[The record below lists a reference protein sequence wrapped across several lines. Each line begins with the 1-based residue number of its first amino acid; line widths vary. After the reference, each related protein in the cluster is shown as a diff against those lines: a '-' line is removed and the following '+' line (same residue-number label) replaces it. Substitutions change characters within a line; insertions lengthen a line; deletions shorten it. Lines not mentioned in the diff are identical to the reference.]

1 MAKANINDRSS
12 FERIYDRHT
21 FEQDAA
27 SNARS
32 KATVVHGVKILSAPD
47 ADGQVEISRA
57 SHHVAE
63 GNPEGDTI
71 FVPAFSLH
79 DSTAA
84 DGNTYAGSAAPTANA
99 PGEAADEYRSFI
111 DDVVTAAK
119 QGHFK
124 PDIGRG
130 EERLKGFHGG

>member
-21 FEQDAA
+21 FERDAA

-32 KATVVHGVKILSAPD
+32 KSTVVHGVKILSAPD
-47 ADGQVEISRA
+47 ADGNVEISRA

-84 DGNTYAGSAAPTANA
+84 DGNTYAGSVAPVGN
-99 PGEAADEYRSFI
+99 GSGQAADEYRSFI
-111 DDVVTAAK
+111 DDVLEAARN
-119 QGHFK
+119 GHFK
-124 PDIGRG
+124 SDIGRG

>member
-1 MAKANINDRSS
+1 MAVANINDRSS
-12 FERIYDRHT
+12 VERIYDRNT
-21 FEQDAA
+21 FERDAA

-47 ADGQVEISRA
+47 AEGRVEISRA

-84 DGNTYAGSAAPTANA
+84 DGNTYASSVAPTGSG

-111 DDVVTAAK
+111 DDVLEAARK
-119 QGHFK
+119 GHFK
-124 PDIGRG
+124 SDIGRG

>member
-12 FERIYDRHT
+12 IERIYDRPS
-21 FEQDAA
+21 FERDAA
-27 SNARS
+27 ANARS
-32 KATVVHGVKILSAPD
+32 KATIVHGVKILSAPD

-71 FVPAFSLH
+71 FIPAFSLH

-84 DGNTYAGSAAPTANA
+84 DGNIHVGSVAPVATP

-111 DDVVTAAK
+111 DDVLNAAK

-124 PDIGRG
+124 SEIGRG
-130 EERLKGFHGG
+130 EERLKGFQGG

>member
-1 MAKANINDRSS
+1 MAEANINDRASI
-12 FERIYDRHT
+12 ERIYDRTT
-21 FEQDAA
+21 FERDAA

-47 ADGQVEISRA
+47 ADGRVEISRA

-71 FVPAFSLH
+71 FVPAFRLH

-84 DGNTYAGSAAPTANA
+84 DGDTYAGSVEPVAEA

-111 DDVVTAAK
+111 DDVLNAAK